1 MNTIDESTNITQF
14 EKEKYCN
21 LLECDQVELTRLYD
35 NAQYIFNE
43 SDTIYEACMKLLQQ
57 GNNVREATFSGILCG
72 RLMGFEDAKNKIELE
87 LKDKLFNAFKNN
99 RPF

>member
-1 MNTIDESTNITQF
+1 MDKINQSTNISQF
-14 EKEKYCN
+14 EKEKLCY
-21 LLECDQVELTRLYD
+21 LLECDEAELTRLYN
-35 NAQYIFNE
+35 NAQSIFNE
-43 SDTIYEACMKLLQQ
+43 SDTIYDACLKLLQQ